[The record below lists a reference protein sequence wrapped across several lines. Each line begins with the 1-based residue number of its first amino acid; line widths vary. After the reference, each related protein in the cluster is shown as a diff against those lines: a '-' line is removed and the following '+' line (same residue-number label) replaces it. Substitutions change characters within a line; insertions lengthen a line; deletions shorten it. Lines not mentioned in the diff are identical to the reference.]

1 MKQRVISVF
10 VLLLML
16 LGMCQTA
23 GAESASTLPIK
34 VEIELSKSQLTGPEE
49 ITVTVRVTNVTDAAF
64 TSPVSLEDPNGQ
76 LIDEFGTPL
85 LEAGASAS
93 WTGTWAVTQAELDA
107 GRITFRVRYPVTDEN
122 GIVSNARSSF
132 AKLLTLVAA
141 EPEVEVTRTI
151 KPATASK
158 NQEVSVIYEISNVGT
173 VNITGVQIKESSAV
187 SSKAASVG
195 TIAAGAKAT
204 YVFTVKMGTKNL
216 TSNATITYTA
226 GTKSY
231 TTKVENATIKY
242 GKSNLTA
249 TLTADKNG
257 GYIGDMVTLTLTLK
271 NTGKKNMSGLT
282 VTDDVLGTL
291 FTDLSVDAGKTV
303 TEKTTITVAQTAD
316 YQFTVSG
323 KEGTADI
330 ETATGRINVIAMDPT
345 NAPSLTIETEITS
358 DVVYTLPSVVSIT
371 STVTNNGAVDAKNVT
386 VVSSG
391 TTIASIGTLAAGK
404 SATIKRDIEVQ
415 MTGQFRFDATYRNDI
430 GENVTFE
437 GDTIRIS
444 QAAPTEVPTAVPVAT
459 PKMFTQEE
467 LPTQDN
473 LPAVV
478 TQAQNALTILYYVFG
493 ALAIVAAA
501 LLIVSLV
508 GRFVNR
514 PKDGQEQYDLNM
526 RRDYTQKVS
535 DDDRVLISEDEKQD
549 EAQDEKQDEAQ
560 HPVSTSDDTA
570 ESSEQS
576 GTAQDILTADDM
588 DDMQDAQTDNAQV
601 YGRSRKRR
609 E

>member
-49 ITVTVRVTNVTDAAF
+49 ITVTVRVTNVTDTAF

-195 TIAAGAKAT
+195 TIAAGTKAT

-226 GTKSY
+226 GAKSY

-271 NTGKKNMSGLT
+271 NTGKKNMTGLT

-501 LLIVSLV
+501 LLIISLV

-526 RRDYTQKVS
+526 RRDYTQRVS

-570 ESSEQS
+570 ESSEKS
-576 GTAQDILTADDM
+576 GAAQDILTADDM
-588 DDMQDAQTDNAQV
+588 DDMQDAQADNAQV